1 MPKYLG
7 VSLLLIFPMI
17 CVRLWRLFSLLW
29 SLRNDVIKEKDTF
42 QRYLHTIR
50 LETKRLSGLI
60 DDLFQFSQLES
71 GTETFSPELY
81 HLDNLIIEVL
91 QSFQLQ
97 LEESKIEVSVSI
109 LEKIPPVAV
118 MPGKIK
124 RVFINLIQNAIRG

>member
-1 MPKYLG
+1 M
-7 VSLLLIFPMI
+7 LLIFPMI

>member
-1 MPKYLG
+1 
-7 VSLLLIFPMI
+7 LLLIFPMI

-97 LEESKIEVSVSI
+97 LEESKIEGIRQYS
-109 LEKIPPVAV
+109 
-118 MPGKIK
+118 GKNPTSCCHAWK
-124 RVFINLIQNAIRG
+124 NKKGFHKSNSECYSWVG